1 MANTGL
7 VKTYDAKL
15 VSITYNG
22 IIVNDFADGDF
33 VAISGLADNFEFVQ
47 GADGS
52 ENRNNKNITG
62 ADVVITCSQTSTTN
76 DLFSVAHTADKLS
89 NTGKGALLIKDL
101 NGTTLLSSGQAYIK
115 GFADTNFGNALTT
128 RAWNFR
134 APNAIINVGSNL

>member
-15 VSITYNG
+15 VSITFNG

-33 VAISGLADNFEFVQ
+33 VAISGLSENFEFVQ

-62 ADVVITCSQTSTTN
+62 CDVAITCSQTSQTN
-76 DLFSVAHTADKLS
+76 DLFSAVHAIDKSL
-89 NTGKGALLIKDL
+89 NTGKGGLLIKDL
-101 NGTTLLSSGQAYIK
+101 SGTTIISSGQAYIK
-115 GFADTNFGNALTT
+115 GYSDANYGNTLGT
-128 RAWNFR
+128 RTWNFR
-134 APNAIINVGSNL
+134 APQAIVFIGGNL